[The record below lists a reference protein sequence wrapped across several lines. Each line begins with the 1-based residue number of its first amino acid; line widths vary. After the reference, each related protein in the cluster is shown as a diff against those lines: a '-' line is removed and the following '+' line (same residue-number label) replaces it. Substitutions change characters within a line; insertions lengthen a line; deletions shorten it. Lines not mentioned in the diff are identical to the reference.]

1 MEKAASADPKKV
13 AAAIRAMNDAGGA
26 SKYFPGGKMEFD
38 ASGRRVNADLVLVQ
52 WQDGEPKTVFPSN
65 FASAKAI
72 WPKQ

>member
-1 MEKAASADPKKV
+1 MA
-13 AAAIRAMNDAGGA
+13 
-26 SKYFPGGKMEFD
+26 FD
-38 ASGRRVNADLVLVQ
+38 ANGRRVNADLVLVQ